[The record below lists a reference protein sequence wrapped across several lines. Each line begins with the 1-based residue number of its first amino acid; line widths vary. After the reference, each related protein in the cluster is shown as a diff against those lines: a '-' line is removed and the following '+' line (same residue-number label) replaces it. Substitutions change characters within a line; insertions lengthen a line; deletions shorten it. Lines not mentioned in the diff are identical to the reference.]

1 MAEHSHPGAPRSSA
15 ILRRNGQ
22 VIVTAAAIAFAGLT
36 TIGVPPPPPALAAE
50 RMRVVR
56 NRILGESVAS
66 VPMRTLRRWIRLC
79 LALPAI
85 GTTPSSRSDTPAL
98 PTVGRPRDGPRR

>member
-1 MAEHSHPGAPRSSA
+1 MAEHSHPASARPSA

-22 VIVTAAAIAFAGLT
+22 VLVTAAAIAFAGLT
-36 TIGVPPPPPALAAE
+36 TIGVLPPPPALAAE

-56 NRILGESVAS
+56 SRILGESVAS
-66 VPMRTLRRWIRLC
+66 VPMRALRRWVGLC
-79 LALPAI
+79 LALPAT
-85 GTTPSSRSDTPAL
+85 GMTPSSRSDTPAL